1 MAEEINLEIK
11 VEMGMVKEGMTL
23 TIISHRQA
31 EEINHHTL
39 IMAELMAVVVA
50 TTILMRSR
58 NPNLKKGRLL

>member
-11 VEMGMVKEGMTL
+11 VEMGMEEAMTL

-50 TTILMRSR
+50 TTILMRSL
-58 NPNLKKGRLL
+58 NTSLKKGRLL